1 VGPARRRAADAAGR
15 PAEHRTRGRARARAR
30 TTQAPG
36 RRSTRPRARLGR
48 RAARHRTEAV
58 GRLSRTAR
66 LVWLCALACLLAGC
80 NGPRRVEGPVIDRN
94 TGLGRLGTAIT
105 AFDRA
110 RAQVLNAT
118 ANVVTAAVALDA
130 ADAAC
135 AAGTTTAASNA
146 RAKAR
151 AATPKVITSLAA
163 LPARLTAYQGALAAL
178 AAAEQAATSLSAEQ
192 RSALDAVVTGG
203 RAEAR
208 ASDAFRVAG
217 KTAWPAYVKLDAAQ
231 SLWLDRRLG
240 GWYRTVE
247 EAADA
252 YAVLVRDDRPAL
264 ERARTLIERVDTAR
278 RPVSDRVRLALAAA
292 DDALEP
298 LRSPG

>member
-1 VGPARRRAADAAGR
+1 V
-15 PAEHRTRGRARARAR
+15 
-30 TTQAPG
+30 
-36 RRSTRPRARLGR
+36 
-48 RAARHRTEAV
+48 
-58 GRLSRTAR
+58 
-66 LVWLCALACLLAGC
+66 LACLLAGC
-80 NGPRRVEGPVIDRN
+80 AGPRRVPGPVVDRD
-94 TGLGRLGTAIT
+94 TGLGRLGTAIA

-110 RAQVLNAT
+110 RAQVLGDT
-118 ANVVTAAVALDA
+118 GNVIAAAVALDA

-135 AAGTTTAASNA
+135 AAGTTTAASAA

-151 AATPKVITSLAA
+151 AATPKVPTSLGA
-163 LPARLTAYQGALAAL
+163 LPGRLAAYQQALAAL
-178 AAAEQAATSLSAEQ
+178 AAAEKAATSLSVEQ

-217 KTAWPAYVKLDAAQ
+217 KTAWPAYLTLDAAQ

-240 GWYRTVE
+240 GWYQSVE
-247 EAADA
+247 QAADA
-252 YAVLVRDDRPAL
+252 YAVLVRDDRPGL
-264 ERARTLIERVDTAR
+264 ERARTLLERVDTAR

-292 DDALEP
+292 DAALEP